1 MTAAARSARRRLLI
15 VDDQPV
21 NVRVMAEALTGL
33 YELSFATSGAA
44 ALDIA
49 GRGGIDLVLLDVVMP
64 GLDGFETCRR
74 LRADPRTAGIPV
86 IFVTANEATE
96 DEARGFDAGAVDYIT
111 KPIRPPVV
119 RARVRTHLELK
130 EARDLLERLA
140 SLDPLTGIPNRR
152 RFDSALAA
160 EWRRAVRTGR
170 PLSLGLVDVDWFKA
184 YNDTY
189 GHARGDDCLR
199 SVARGLADSTRRP
212 ADLVAR
218 YGGEEFAV
226 LAPDTDAEGMC
237 RLLEALLARV
247 AELAIPHAGAPGG
260 RLSVSV
266 GGVTVAAG
274 SDDGAVEMLEA
285 ADRLLYEVKA
295 EGRGHA
301 RHLDLRAGV
310 RQRLAARVAAVAEPG
325 AAPGGPG

>member
-1 MTAAARSARRRLLI
+1 MSLAPRNVRRRLLI
-15 VDDQPV
+15 VDDQTV
-21 NVRVMAEALTGL
+21 NVRVMAEALTDL
-33 YELSFATSGAA
+33 YDLSFATSGAA
-44 ALDIA
+44 ALEIA
-49 GRGGIDLVLLDVVMP
+49 GAGGIDLVLLDVVMP

-74 LRADPRTAGIPV
+74 LRADPRTTGIPV
-86 IFVTANEATE
+86 VFVTANEATE

-152 RFDSALAA
+152 RFDGALQA

-170 PLSLGLVDVDWFKA
+170 PLSLALVDVDWFKA
-184 YNDTY
+184 FNDTY
-189 GHARGDDCLR
+189 GHARGDECLR

-218 YGGEEFAV
+218 FGGEEFAV

-247 AELAIPHAGAPGG
+247 GELAIPHAGSPAG

-274 SDDGAVEMLEA
+274 ADDGAGGALEA

-295 EGRGHA
+295 DGRGHA

-310 RQRLAARVAAVAEPG
+310 RQRVGASVAVVAGAAVP
-325 AAPGGPG
+325 PGGPR